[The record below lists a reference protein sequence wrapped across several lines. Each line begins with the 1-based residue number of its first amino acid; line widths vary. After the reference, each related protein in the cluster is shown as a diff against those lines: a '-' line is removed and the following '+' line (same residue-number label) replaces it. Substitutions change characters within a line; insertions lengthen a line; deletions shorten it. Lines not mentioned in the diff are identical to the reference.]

1 MPPPPTT
8 SSGLPSCRPFR
19 GNAEQA
25 RLFAAHPDAKWVAP
39 PGNSLHRLATN
50 STSGRHRPT
59 AGWPPTPTASA
70 SSNATAASPAH
81 SGYGRVR
88 SPPGL
93 RLGRAASVPR
103 TLRLTLASPS
113 EAVAQSHLGKAA
125 SRSRTY
131 TPGLSCGTT
140 ERLTLCVRRRRWPLS
155 EPTLRNRSSEL
166 ARGLCDSLPSQS
178 DSLIW
183 APGEHAYPTEH
194 CTHPTNQ
201 DAHRDLGNT
210 LGEHLCDQMSLLAQ

>member
-1 MPPPPTT
+1 MELAVLLAVPVDAGDGW
-8 SSGLPSCRPFR
+8 SAAGGDRAGHDERARALRGLH
-19 GNAEQA
+19 A
-25 RLFAAHPDAKWVAP
+25 
-39 PGNSLHRLATN
+39 
-50 STSGRHRPT
+50 
-59 AGWPPTPTASA
+59 
-70 SSNATAASPAH
+70 
-81 SGYGRVR
+81 
-88 SPPGL
+88 
-93 RLGRAASVPR
+93 
-103 TLRLTLASPS
+103 PS
-113 EAVAQSHLGKAA
+113 EPGGARVHVVEPVAQSHLGKAA

-201 DAHRDLGNT
+201 DAHRDRGNP